1 MSERTAVIQKGKI
14 VQLVA
19 DFIFESKA
27 FVGNAGDYGEFG
39 DGGVLAGVSA
49 GCLLLRFYLILG

>member
-1 MSERTAVIQKGKI
+1 M
-14 VQLVA
+14 QLVA